1 MENGKAYTYLRY
13 MRDGSTQVMH
23 AVTRSRS
30 KRKDSGGSQGAKVA
44 SRKVAAAANE

>member
-23 AVTRSRS
+23 AVTRS
-30 KRKDSGGSQGAKVA
+30 KRKRQNSGGAKGAEVAPVEAVGQG
-44 SRKVAAAANE
+44 